1 MSQLLAV
8 IASFFYGFADFA
20 GGIATKRLP
29 VWRVIA
35 WSQLLGVALLA
46 IGLVV
51 VPAREVTAADLGWG
65 AAAGLAGL
73 AGLVLLY
80 QSLAMG
86 TMAVVAP
93 VSGAVAAVV
102 PVLFDVAAGTELT
115 RRETVGIAMALVA
128 IVLVGLGHGAR
139 TLDTRSIAG
148 GVVAGALFGLFF
160 VALAQTSPDA
170 GLWPLVAARATT
182 IPLAFVIAAVV
193 KTAGAPGG
201 NDLALVAVAG
211 TLDMAANVSGAL
223 ALQRGPVGVTSVLV
237 SLYPAVTAA
246 AAVVVLH
253 ERPSARQLGGV
264 VLALAAVVALVG

>member
-8 IASFFYGFADFA
+8 TASLFYGFADFA

-29 VWRVIA
+29 VWNVVA
-35 WSQLLGVALLA
+35 WSQLLGMVLLGA
-46 IGLVV
+46 GLVV
-51 VPAREVTAADLGWG
+51 VPAPSVTGSDLAWG

-80 QSLAMG
+80 RSLAAG

-102 PVLFDVAAGTELT
+102 PVLFDIAAGTALT
-115 RRETVGIAMALVA
+115 QRQGIGIVLALVA

-139 TLDTRSIAG
+139 SLDTRSIAG
-148 GVVAGALFGLFF
+148 GIAAGTLFGLFF
-160 VALAQTSPDA
+160 VALAQTSADA

-182 IPLAFVIAAVV
+182 VPLAFAVAAATR
-193 KTAGAPGG
+193 TAGPPRGS
-201 NDLALVAVAG
+201 DLTLVAVAG

-223 ALQRGPVGVTSVLV
+223 ALQRGPVGVTSVLMA
-237 SLYPAVTAA
+237 LYPAVTAA
-246 AAVVVLH
+246 AAVVVLR
-253 ERPSARQLGGV
+253 ERPSARQLIGV
-264 VLALAAVVALVG
+264 VLALVAVVTLV